1 MLSQTR
7 AQLERDILFPDIN
20 NKKIVFRDAILIK
33 MAFFYV
39 NFNGDGGG
47 VIGIKKKRGINN
59 M

>member
-20 NKKIVFRDAILIK
+20 NKKIAFRDAILIM

-39 NFNGDGGG
+39 NFNGDEGRC
-47 VIGIKKKRGINN
+47 IGIKKKRSINN